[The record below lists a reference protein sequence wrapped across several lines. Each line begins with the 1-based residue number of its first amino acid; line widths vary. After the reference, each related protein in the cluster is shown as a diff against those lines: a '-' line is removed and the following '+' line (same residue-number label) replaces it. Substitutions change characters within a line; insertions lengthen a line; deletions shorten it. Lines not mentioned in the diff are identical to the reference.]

1 MGNACMRDCER
12 VAQEAVPADEKLR
25 EKLAQDVETIRVEP
39 MKDGNAFNTLAFS
52 RADCPAPVVSQWNM
66 QFNHRSAENRKQ
78 GTAQREGTAG
88 FDEAGNEEDGC
99 STGCETLCEVK
110 PNKRDDAGAEK
121 SQVRELSQNVATKLH
136 SVSKV
141 SDELLQSVYDGEVK
155 NGSRHGFG
163 CMAWDDGRQYRGQFE
178 EGKFHGFASMS
189 WPDGRKYCGQYVEDR
204 KHGRGTLVWRDGRCY
219 EGQWVVG
226 KRHGIGVYTNAKGLT
241 RRGLWQMDQP
251 LHWEEESVDNILDED
266 MVGMLPPGDDSDP
279 YMGMLPGALPSL
291 GQSKLAAERR
301 PLTAQD
307 FIECTDDDEQ
317 LGFKASQGLNYA

>member
-39 MKDGNAFNTLAFS
+39 MKDGNPFNTLAFS

-110 PNKRDDAGAEK
+110 PSKRDDAGAEK

-204 KHGRGTLVWRDGRCY
+204 KHGRGTLVCGM
-219 EGQWVVG
+219 EGAMKANGSW
-226 KRHGIGVYTNAKGLT
+226 
-241 RRGLWQMDQP
+241 
-251 LHWEEESVDNILDED
+251 
-266 MVGMLPPGDDSDP
+266 DSDP